1 MSLGGLAT
9 REDEQDAH
17 IVGRDA
23 RDARCLTDGAGTDA
37 VELLASLGTE
47 GLDFGVVKPLGDE
60 DVLQTLE
67 LLGLLPFALDVATVL
82 DEDFGTFGDF
92 LTACRDGLEGTTEG
106 RHHLAQVGEG
116 ELRAQDEV
124 DELASLT
131 QGRDPSRL

>member
-1 MSLGGLAT
+1 M
-9 REDEQDAH
+9 
-17 IVGRDA
+17 GRDA

-37 VELLASLGTE
+37 VELLARLGAE
-47 GLDFGVVKPLGDE
+47 RLYFGVVKPLGDE
-60 DVLQTLE
+60 DVLQTLKF
-67 LLGLLPFALDVATVL
+67 LGLLPFALDVATVL
-82 DEDFGTFGDF
+82 DEDLGTFGDF